1 MKNRCFARLA
11 AVCACCAI
19 TPGLASAQDRVPL
32 QLDWDAPAACPDQA
46 QVVARVQGYL
56 KLERWPAGTSVKVV
70 AKGRVARRDG
80 ALALELEVRAQDV
93 TTQRTLVDADCDALG
108 SGAALLIALALG
120 PLLEPQQ
127 AGTQAAAPSPESEA
141 RRPARTD
148 VPTGPDAAAPTPR
161 PARSATPS
169 AAPTH
174 AGDTRNTAPGSS
186 EPAPSTEPESA
197 AASTA
202 TRTTP
207 RALLFA
213 VGAGA
218 WLAGDLMPAGPA
230 IGLELAGDV
239 RFRPWRAGLG
249 LALSPARS
257 DRAGGYPSAQLRLSS
272 AMLVVWPCYELP
284 ADPLTVGL
292 CLYGE
297 LGRVD
302 ASVRSIVEPQSTHA
316 RWLAGGAGLSLGY
329 AATRHLIA
337 LVEGRIVRAA
347 EDLHFVISTP
357 GGEVELHHTGPLS
370 ARLSLRIEWQF

>member
-1 MKNRCFARLA
+1 
-11 AVCACCAI
+11 
-19 TPGLASAQDRVPL
+19 
-32 QLDWDAPAACPDQA
+32 
-46 QVVARVQGYL
+46 
-56 KLERWPAGTSVKVV
+56 VKVV
-70 AKGRVARRDG
+70 ATGRVARRDG
-80 ALALELEVRAQDV
+80 ALALELEVRAQDA

-108 SGAALLIALALG
+108 NGAALLIALALG
-120 PLLEPQQ
+120 PLLGAQEG
-127 AGTQAAAPSPESEA
+127 GTQAAAPSAEPEA
-141 RRPARTD
+141 RRAVRTD
-148 VPTGPDAAAPTPR
+148 VPSVPDAASTPR
-161 PARSATPS
+161 AARPATPS
-169 AAPTH
+169 APQTNSD
-174 AGDTRNTAPGSS
+174 GTRSTAPASS
-186 EPAPSTEPESA
+186 PPALASAQTPDSAAPSS
-197 AASTA
+197 A

-207 RALLFA
+207 GALLFA
-213 VGAGA
+213 AGAGA

-230 IGLELAGDV
+230 IGLEIVGEV

-249 LALSPARS
+249 LALAPARS

-284 ADPLTVGL
+284 AEPLTLGL
-292 CLYGE
+292 CLYAE

-329 AATRHLIA
+329 AASRHVVA